1 MSDEAVLFIT
11 ELAAILRTSRRTLE
25 RRLAAGD
32 DLPPRLP
39 AIDNRSRW
47 TRAAVEAWLARPAHV
62 ATFGR
67 KRGGFR

>member
-1 MSDEAVLFIT
+1 MSDHAVLFLDD
-11 ELAAILRTSRRTLE
+11 LARELRTSVSTLR

-39 AIDNRSRW
+39 AIDKRPRW

-67 KRGGFR
+67 KRGGWR